1 MSFANYLQQDPTDKI
16 ASFTQVYLRSN
27 PNDIDDGARI
37 ADSIR
42 YVGNA
47 TYPAGTQTTIQD
59 TDTGYVP
66 LFFTDV
72 SEEDYLRVKTGGT
85 DNTNF
90 PQLANVEYKI
100 RVKGNSM
107 DRFWV
112 RFATYDASLNVI
124 DEYDPVEY
132 NPPVFTHQTY
142 TLSTLNLRG
151 FSVDYSEDAVYGF
164 MEISG
169 DGVGS
174 LLAEFDYANSDL
186 QNSLDTSRE
195 TGQVGARQTTNL
207 WYVDLDDL
215 IIDASGIEAQIQALQ
230 ADVADLQAD
239 QTATDTSLN
248 NLTADKYDK
257 AGGEITGDI
266 SLNGAL
272 NMDGRL
278 QVNFLGENQV
288 RGNLEIVADQG
299 GGGGSAWRMTALP
312 NLSFLQSDG
321 EMRFSDWA
329 DSGFRARLL
338 QNGNFQIAGG
348 YSQSG
353 SQPST
358 LTGLLT
364 ADGGIDMNNKTLVNV
379 PTPSNGGDAVNK
391 TYADTKLPLAGG
403 TMTGNLS
410 MGGSRITNIGAPV
423 QASDVASKGYVD
435 SNAGDA
441 NLQQVLARGS
451 NAGGGSISNLNTLSA
466 TGNIATSNQIFANS
480 GTITNS
486 LGVATFSASATST
499 LTDLYALTLRMPIS
513 YRQVAGNTTI
523 TLTPTSDQMNVIYI
537 NSGGDCVV
545 DFTGSYKNGHL
556 FYIRNDSNAG
566 APTIRFKFN
575 GSQIFNGEGIGGQN
589 ATGQRWVLVAYIA
602 VSRWVVVA
610 SGSDG
615 WTDNR

>member
-1 MSFANYLQQDPTDKI
+1 MSFANYLRQDQTDKV
-16 ASFTQVYLRSN
+16 ASFTQVYLRDK
-27 PNDIDDGARI
+27 PNEIDDGARI

-47 TYPAGTQTTIQD
+47 TYPEGTQTTIQD

-72 SEEDYLRVKTGGT
+72 SEADYLRVKTGGT

-112 RFATYDASLNVI
+112 RFATYDASLNVV

-169 DGVGS
+169 DGSGS

-195 TGQVGARQTTNL
+195 TGEVGARQTTNL

-215 IIDASGIEAQIQALQ
+215 IIDASGIESQIQALQ

-239 QTATDTSLN
+239 QTANDISLN

-257 AGGEITGDI
+257 SGGEITGDI

-288 RGNLEIVADQG
+288 RGNLEVVASQG

-312 NLSFLQSDG
+312 NYAFLQSDG

-329 DSGFRARLL
+329 DGGYRARLL
-338 QNGNFQIAGG
+338 QNGNFEITGG

-353 SQPST
+353 TQPST
-358 LTGLLT
+358 LGGLLT

-379 PTPSNGGDAVNK
+379 PTPSAGGDAVNK

-403 TMTGNLS
+403 TMAGQIS
-410 MGGSRITNIGAPV
+410 MGGSRITNLGTPIQP
-423 QASDVASKGYVD
+423 SDVASKGYVD

-441 NLQQVLARGS
+441 NLQAVLSRGDS
-451 NAGGGSISNLNTLSA
+451 AGGQDITNVGTLTTTNATATSITSTNMTATNLTASSTASVGRLTNGRVFTGTIDTASGGSGQKFDVPAGVNIFRFLMRRTFPTDFNDSRLPDVPPGTIIHCLGENDSGVGFLRFFDSDDSGYSTPRVDCGNNERIDFFRVSGGGLRWLWWKFSTA
-466 TGNIATSNQIFANS
+466 TGAN
-480 GTITNS
+480 
-486 LGVATFSASATST
+486 
-499 LTDLYALTLRMPIS
+499 R
-513 YRQVAGNTTI
+513 
-523 TLTPTSDQMNVIYI
+523 
-537 NSGGDCVV
+537 V
-545 DFTGSYKNGHL
+545 DM
-556 FYIRNDSNAG
+556 
-566 APTIRFKFN
+566 
-575 GSQIFNGEGIGGQN
+575 GQ
-589 ATGQRWVLVAYIA
+589 W
-602 VSRWVVVA
+602 
-610 SGSDG
+610 
-615 WTDNR
+615 